1 MMQASDFGRRS
12 RNKLGYYSGLAIV
25 PSDVVI
31 ASGTEASVGKGGE
44 KDGGS

>member
-1 MMQASDFGRRS
+1 MMQPPTLAEEVEIGI
-12 RNKLGYYSGLAIV
+12 LQGLAMV

-31 ASGTEASVGKGGE
+31 ASGTETSVGKEGE